1 MERVYNFSAGPGA
14 LPEAVLA
21 KAQKELLNY
30 DNTGMSVMEM
40 SHRSKD
46 YMAIIESAE
55 QLLREL
61 MQVPDNYKVLFL
73 QGGATSQFAM
83 VPLNL
88 MNRNNKADYVDTGV
102 WSTKAIKEAGRYGK
116 VNVVAS
122 SADKTFSYIPKLDQ
136 SKFDLGADY
145 FHITTNNTIYGTRFN
160 ELPNTGK
167 VPLVGDMSSDILS
180 KYYDVTNF
188 GLIYAGAQ
196 KNMGPAGVCV
206 VIVKEELL
214 GNAIDFTPAMM
225 NYKNHADNGSMFNT
239 PPTYGIYLCK
249 LVYEWLKEQGGV
261 EAIAKVN
268 IDKANALYEY
278 LDNSELFSGTAAK
291 EDRSI
296 MNVPFITKGHQL
308 DDQFLKEAAAK
319 GFVNLKG
326 HRTTGGMR
334 ASIYNA
340 MPLLTVQKLVDF
352 MKQFEQANK

>member
-1 MERVYNFSAGPGA
+1 MERVYNFSAGPCA
-14 LPEAVLA
+14 LPEAVLL

-30 DNTGMSVMEM
+30 NHTGMSVMEM
-40 SHRSKD
+40 SHRSKE

-55 QLLREL
+55 QLFREL

-73 QGGATSQFAM
+73 QGGASSQFAM

-88 MNRNNKADYVDTGV
+88 LNRSNKADYVNTGV
-102 WSTKAIKEAGRYGK
+102 WSTKAIKEAGRYGA

-122 SADKTFSYIPKLDQ
+122 SEDKNFSYIPKLDP
-136 SKFDLGADY
+136 SKFDPDADY
-145 FHITTNNTIYGTRFN
+145 FHFTTNNTIYGTRYN
-160 ELPNTGK
+160 ELPDTGT

-180 KYYDVTNF
+180 KYYDVKKF

-206 VIVKEELL
+206 VIVREDLL
-214 GNAIDFTPAMM
+214 GNAMDFTPSMM

-249 LVYEWLKEQGGV
+249 LVYEWLKDQGGV
-261 EAIAKVN
+261 AAIAEVN
-268 IDKANALYEY
+268 IEKAKVLYDF
-278 LDNSELFSGTAAK
+278 LDDSALFSGTAAK

-296 MNVPFITKGHQL
+296 MNIPFITKEHRL
-308 DDQFLKEAAAK
+308 DDQFLKEAAAN

-340 MPLLTVQKLVDF
+340 ISLSTVQKLVDF
-352 MKQFEQANK
+352 MKQFEQANA